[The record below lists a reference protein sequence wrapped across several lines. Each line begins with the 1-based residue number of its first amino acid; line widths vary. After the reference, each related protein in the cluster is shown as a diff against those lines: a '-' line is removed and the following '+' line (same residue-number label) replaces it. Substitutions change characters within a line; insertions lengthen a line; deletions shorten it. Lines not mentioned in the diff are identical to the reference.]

1 MTKLTCLMPCLNERK
16 TLKECIDKAKESL
29 KKLNVDGEVLI
40 ADNGSTDGSIEIAL
54 QNGAKVINVEE
65 KGYGSALITGIK
77 NAKGEF
83 VIMGD
88 SDGTYPWD
96 EIDAIYL
103 ELTKGF
109 DLVMGNRF
117 GGKIINGSMPFL
129 SRFIGNPILSF
140 LGRLFFKVKINDFH
154 CGLRGF
160 NNKKMLELNLN
171 SKGMEFASEIV
182 IKSALN
188 NLKITEVNTK
198 LFPGPVGR
206 KPHLRPFRD
215 GWRHLRLLL
224 TFAPVWSGIF
234 PGFIFI
240 SSGLIIFSII
250 FLNNGVFFN
259 LELREHSL
267 ITSIGLILLGFNS
280 LISGCIGIFSLSNY
294 SKYRN
299 HNLVKILKKSRN
311 LDRLIVVGFLTIFS
325 GLFFIIKSFN
335 YWKNLD
341 FANIEPASQIFQ
353 LSPGILL
360 ILLGTQLI
368 FSSFLFE
375 TIKNNLITK

>member
-311 LDRLIVVGFLTIFS
+311 LDRLIVVGFLTIVS